1 MFTLSSF
8 LFTLVSLLASLG
20 LAQQTF
26 TVQAGGNG
34 ELNFAPS
41 SLVAPIGSQVQFV
54 WYPRNHSLAS
64 SSYDNACQPD
74 GRIFSGYFSVNSG
87 ASVSIP
93 SFWSMAEMMEYA
105 DDDGQGTP
113 STFVITITDNNPIWY
128 YCTQVAYTHCQ
139 NGMVGVIN
147 PPASGP
153 QTYAGY
159 LAASRAATARP
170 AGDLPAIIGGQ
181 VVGPPAS
188 SSSSSYV
195 ATRGV
200 TVLVLS
206 QSSSATPSA
215 STPSAPVFSA
225 TSTSSV
231 SFAYAPTTLPTS
243 SVTSVMAMSV
253 ASSSTSAAGG
263 GVITVTTTRS
273 ACPVTTAG
281 SRIMRREI

>member
-1 MFTLSSF
+1 MLRAVATITF
-8 LFTLVSLLASLG
+8 LLPILV

-41 SLVAPIGSQVQFV
+41 SLVAPTGSQVQFV

-64 SSYDNACQPD
+64 STYDNVCQPD
-74 GRIFSGYFSVNSG
+74 GRIFSGYFPVNAGMS
-87 ASVSIP
+87 
-93 SFWSMAEMMEYA
+93 
-105 DDDGQGTP
+105 P

-159 LAASRAATARP
+159 LAASRAATFRP
-170 AGDLPAIIGGQ
+170 AGDLPAVIGGQ
-181 VVGPPAS
+181 VVGPAAS

-200 TVLVLS
+200 TILVLS
-206 QSSSATPSA
+206 QSTSVTPPA
-215 STPSAPVFSA
+215 STPPAPVIGV

-231 SFAYAPTTLPTS
+231 SFAYAPTTASIS
-243 SVTSVMAMSV
+243 SATSVVAVSV
-253 ASSSTSAAGG
+253 ASSRGAG

-273 ACPVTTAG
+273 ACTVATAG

>member
-1 MFTLSSF
+1 MLTPTPL
-8 LFTLVSLLASLG
+8 LLTIIALLAPLG

-64 SSYDNACQPD
+64 STYENACQPD
-74 GRIFSGYFSVNSG
+74 GRIFSGYFPVNSG
-87 ASVSIP
+87 AS
-93 SFWSMAEMMEYA
+93 
-105 DDDGQGTP
+105 P
-113 STFVITITDNNPIWY
+113 STFVITITDNNPVWY

-170 AGDLPAIIGGQ
+170 AGDLPAVIGGQ
-181 VVGPPAS
+181 IVGPPAS

-206 QSSSATPSA
+206 QSTSATLSA
-215 STPSAPVFSA
+215 STPPAPVFSA

-231 SFAYAPTTLPTS
+231 VFSYAPT
-243 SVTSVMAMSV
+243 SV
-253 ASSSTSAAGG
+253 SSTSATSVAAVGVASVSTSVAPG